1 MVRSPYG
8 DRPGLDRRVRA
19 TVSARDDGTSDQLVR
34 VGGLVHEARQGRFTL
49 DALAEASGVSAGLI
63 SQIERGLGNPSLS
76 TLHKLADA
84 LGFPVSRFF
93 DAPVAARRMLVR
105 KDERMTLA
113 LPGPGHVGLTYQLL
127 TPDFQGAVAL
137 FLTSIPPHWD
147 NEEQR
152 FVGQGEEVLHVLDG
166 KLEVHVVEE
175 TFLLKAGDTITYDDS
190 LEHWFKN
197 PTDKVVRIINA
208 TVPPML

>member
-1 MVRSPYG
+1 MEE
-8 DRPGLDRRVRA
+8 RVRV
-19 TVSARDDGTSDQLVR
+19 TVSAGRDGGTANQLAR
-34 VGGLVHEARQGRFTL
+34 VGGIVREARQGKFTL
-49 DALAEASGVSAGLI
+49 DALAEASGVSAGLV

-93 DAPVAARRMLVR
+93 DTPVAARRMVVR
-105 KDERMTLA
+105 KHERMTLA
-113 LPGPGHVGLTYQLL
+113 LPGRGHVGLTYELL

-137 FLTSIPPHWD
+137 FLTHIPPHWD

-166 KLEVHVVEE
+166 KLEVHVAKE
-175 TFLLKAGDTITYDDS
+175 TFVLNAGDTITYDDS

-197 PTDKVVRIINA
+197 PTNKVVRIINV